1 MENNF
6 LVTEEKITHKAIT
19 KEFYINI
26 TLLPELGSV
35 KVIKW
40 MRYDEYHDTMDDG
53 DTEIIDEEKVQEAF
67 EEAGLDYD
75 EFWDFVSN
83 LSINE

>member
-6 LVTEEKITHKAIT
+6 LVTEEKTTYKAIT

-26 TLLPELGSV
+26 PSLPELGSV

-40 MRYDEYHDTMDDG
+40 SKYDEYNDVMDDG

-67 EEAGLDYD
+67 EKADLDYD